1 MAQKFAHS
9 LSPIPL
15 FAPYALSLPEIRRI
29 AILKALKVGP
39 QDPQWHKLSQVFDD
53 MVFHC
58 CLFLDLGYGFRTA
71 SYPFSQTR
79 PGQVKVARR
88 SQGLKVMTFLFLVTV
103 KHQFNKVAGD

>member
-79 PGQVKVARR
+79 PGE
-88 SQGLKVMTFLFLVTV
+88 SGSSLPGLEGNDFFISCYSETSI
-103 KHQFNKVAGD
+103 